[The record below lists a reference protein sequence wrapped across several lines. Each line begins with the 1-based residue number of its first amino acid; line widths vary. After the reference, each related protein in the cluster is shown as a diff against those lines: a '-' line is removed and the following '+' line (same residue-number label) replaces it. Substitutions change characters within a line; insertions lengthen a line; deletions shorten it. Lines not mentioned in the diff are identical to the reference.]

1 MKASKLSQLW
11 CARRILFVAF
21 ALLAATT
28 FGQSNPTSVFDGL
41 RWRLVGP
48 FRGGRSEAN
57 SGVIGDPMT
66 YYFGSAAG
74 GVWKTTNGGISWTPT
89 FDRQSQGAVGA
100 IAVAD
105 SNPNIV
111 YVGTGEQCIRND
123 IVAGDG
129 IYRSDDA
136 GRTWNNVGL
145 RDSEHIAGIIIDPQN
160 PDDVYVAA
168 VGHAFGPNQ
177 ERGVFHTTDGGKNW
191 SKILYVD
198 DKTGATDLAVDVHN
212 RKTMFASMYEVRRNA
227 FSLTSGGPGSGLYKT
242 TDGGANWTHLTG
254 HGLPDGI
261 IGKIGVT
268 VSGGDGNRVYAM
280 IEGKENAIYRSDDG
294 GANWTMTNHDT
305 IWVRPWY
312 GNHIFADPKDPNTVY
327 VLDLGTY
334 RSTDGGKTFTQI
346 PVPHSDDHHLWID
359 PTNPKRM
366 IESDDGGGSIS
377 VDGGANWTPENNQPT
392 AQFYH
397 AATDTDF
404 NYRIYGSQQDSGSVA
419 IRSRTDGGSIG
430 ESDWHAVGGGESGFN
445 LPDPR
450 DPEIVYAGDHNGHF
464 TRYNGHTGQVQDIA
478 PWFGARAWPP
488 ATLKH
493 RFQWTSPMA
502 LSPFNPDVLYLGG
515 EVLFKS
521 TTGGMSWTQISGDL
535 TRNDK
540 SKQISTP
547 GPLTPDNSSAEYY
560 DTIFA
565 VAESPVQ
572 RDLIWAGSDD
582 GLAHITKDGGKNWA
596 DVTPK
601 DLPEWTRINYIE
613 PSPYDAGTAY
623 LCGDLH
629 YSNDYRPIAF
639 KTTDFGK
646 TWAPIVSGLPP
657 QAYVHSV
664 HEDPKIKGLLYA
676 GTERGIFISFDDG
689 ASWQSLQFNLP
700 PTPVYDTAIH
710 GDDLIAATHGRAFW
724 VLDDI
729 TPIRQAAKSA
739 SSIASEPAHLYT
751 PAVAYRTHGGGRGG
765 QGGAR
770 GAANPPSGAI
780 IDYYL
785 SAAPSGPVSIEIT
798 DSHGHVVHAATS
810 AAAGEEGGGRGRGG
824 RGGRGGG
831 GENLAVPGTRVGMNR
846 FVWNYRIEGPV
857 QVAGFVVNEINA
869 GPMVPP
875 GKYQVKLTVS
885 GQSYTAPLEIKAD
898 PRVKISQADFDAQ
911 YLFAVKLR
919 DRVNDV
925 QRELSDIAAAR
936 AALAQAR
943 SGASA
948 SKIASIDA
956 LEKKIAPIEER
967 LTQVNDT
974 NRDAALVYPIEL
986 NAQIADLLNAV
997 ESGDSAPPQQVIDEF
1012 ADYDKEWQALDARWK
1027 ALQPEITQVKS
1038 GN

>member
-1 MKASKLSQLW
+1 
-11 CARRILFVAF
+11 
-21 ALLAATT
+21 
-28 FGQSNPTSVFDGL
+28 
-41 RWRLVGP
+41 
-48 FRGGRSEAN
+48 
-57 SGVIGDPMT
+57 
-66 YYFGSAAG
+66 
-74 GVWKTTNGGISWTPT
+74 
-89 FDRQSQGAVGA
+89 
-100 IAVAD
+100 
-105 SNPNIV
+105 
-111 YVGTGEQCIRND
+111 
-123 IVAGDG
+123 
-129 IYRSDDA
+129 
-136 GRTWNNVGL
+136 
-145 RDSEHIAGIIIDPQN
+145 
-160 PDDVYVAA
+160 
-168 VGHAFGPNQ
+168 
-177 ERGVFHTTDGGKNW
+177 
-191 SKILYVD
+191 
-198 DKTGATDLAVDVHN
+198 
-212 RKTMFASMYEVRRNA
+212 MYEVRRNA
-227 FSLTSGGPGSGLYKT
+227 YSITSGGPGSGLYKT
-242 TDGGANWTHLTG
+242 TDGGEHWTHIQG

-261 IGKIGVT
+261 LGKIGLAM
-268 VSGGDGNRVYAM
+268 SDSDSNRVYAM
-280 IEGKENAIYRSDDG
+280 IEAKENAIYRSDDG
-294 GANWTMTNHDT
+294 GENWTMTNHDT

-312 GNHIFADPKDPNTVY
+312 GNHIFADPKDSNVLY

-366 IESDDGGGSIS
+366 IESDDGGASIS
-377 VDGGANWTPENNQPT
+377 VDGGANFTPENNQPT

-404 NYRIYGSQQDSGSVA
+404 DYRIYGSQQDSGSVA
-419 IRSRTDGGSIG
+419 IRSRTDGGAIG
-430 ESDWHAVGGGESGFN
+430 ESDWHSVGGGESGFN

-502 LSPFNPDVLYLGG
+502 LSPFNPDILYLGG

-521 TTGGMSWTQISGDL
+521 TTGGMSWTQISPDL

-582 GLAHITKDGGKNWA
+582 GLAHITRDGGKNWT

-613 PSPYDAGTAY
+613 PSPYGAGTAY

-646 TWAPIVSGLPP
+646 TWTPIVTGLPP
-657 QAYVHSV
+657 QAFVHSI
-664 HEDPKIKGLLYA
+664 HEDPKVKGLLYA

-710 GDDLIAATHGRAFW
+710 GNDLIAATHGRAFW

-729 TPIRQAAKSA
+729 TAIRQVAKDGSR
-739 SSIASEPAHLYT
+739 IAGEPAHLYT
-751 PAVAYRTHGGGRGG
+751 PAIAYRTHGGGRGG
-765 QGGAR
+765 QGGGR
-770 GAANPPSGAI
+770 SVGQNPPSGAI

-785 SAAPSGPVSIEIT
+785 SAAPSGPVTIEIS
-798 DSHGHVVHAATS
+798 DSRGNVVHKAVS
-810 AAAGEEGGGRGRGG
+810 GEAAAGGGRGRGG

-831 GENLAVPGTRVGMNR
+831 ENLATPGTRVGMNR
-846 FVWNYRIEGPV
+846 FVWNYRIEGPM
-857 QVAGFVVNEINA
+857 QVPGFVVNEINA

-875 GKYQVKLTVS
+875 GAYQVKLTVS
-885 GQSYTAPLEIKAD
+885 GQTYTAPLEIKAD
-898 PRVKISQADFDAQ
+898 PRVKISQADFDRQ
-911 YLFAVKLR
+911 YAYAVKLR
-919 DRVNDV
+919 DRINDV
-925 QRELSDIAAAR
+925 QRELAEIVAAR
-936 AALAQAR
+936 NSLEQAR
-943 SGASA
+943 NGAGASKA
-948 SKIASIDA
+948 PAIDA

-986 NAQIADLLNAV
+986 NAQIADLMNVV
-997 ESGDSAPPQQVIDEF
+997 ESADSAPPQQVIDEF
-1012 ADYDKEWQALDARWK
+1012 GDYDKEWHALDARWK
-1027 ALQPEITQVKS
+1027 ALQPEIAQLKS